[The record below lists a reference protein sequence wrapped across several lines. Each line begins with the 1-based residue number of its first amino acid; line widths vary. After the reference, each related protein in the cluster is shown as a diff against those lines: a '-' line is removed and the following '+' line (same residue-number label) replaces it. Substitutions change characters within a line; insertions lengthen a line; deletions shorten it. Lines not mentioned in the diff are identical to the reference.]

1 MIAVPHIFDR
11 LFATIKS
18 KRRADP
24 ATSYTAQLFQRGV
37 PKIAQKLGEETT
49 ETIIEAV
56 RGDKARLREES
67 ADLLYHLF
75 VLWAAAGITPEQI
88 GKILSRRT
96 GMSGIEEKAR
106 RAKPPSRKVP
116 S

>member
-1 MIAVPHIFDR
+1 MQTPAPHIFDR
-11 LFATIKS
+11 LFAAIKA
-18 KRRADP
+18 KRRGDP
-24 ATSYTAQLFQRGV
+24 ATSYTASLFRRGV

-75 VLWAAAGITPEQI
+75 VLWAAAGITPDQV
-88 GKILSRRT
+88 GKILSKRF
-96 GMSGIEEKAR
+96 GQSGIAEKAQR
-106 RAKPPSRKVP
+106 SAKK
-116 S
+116 

>member
-1 MIAVPHIFDR
+1 MTPPAPHIFDR
-11 LFATIKS
+11 LFAAIKAR
-18 KRRADP
+18 KRADP
-24 ATSYTAQLFQRGV
+24 ATSYTASLFRRGI

-75 VLWAAAGITPEQI
+75 VLWAASGITPDQV
-88 GKILSRRT
+88 GKILTKRL
-96 GMSGIEEKAR
+96 GQSGHAEKAQR
-106 RAKPPSRKVP
+106 SAKV
-116 S
+116 